1 MSETSGVAARVK
13 SIFIYPIKSC
23 RGISLSQ
30 APISSTGFRW
40 DRQWMVVNSKGR
52 AITQR
57 VDPKLALVETQLPN
71 EALSQDWQ
79 PNEHSYLVI
88 KAPGNGTL
96 KVPLSKPSL
105 LTAEG
110 VLVWE
115 WCGSAFDEGDEAA
128 QWFSNYLGKPA
139 RLVRFNEAS
148 ETRPV
153 EANYACGYKIKF
165 CDKFPF
171 LVASQGSLDALNAL
185 LKDPIPMNRFRP
197 NILVDG
203 CESYAEDL
211 WKEILIDKSPFY
223 GVRLCSR
230 CKIPTINQETAEM
243 GSEPTVT
250 MMQFR
255 SDKVLLPNRKQK
267 GDVYFGQHM
276 VSVESQRGGGGGVI
290 RVGDPIYVIKA
301 VPSCAEAAA

>member
-1 MSETSGVAARVK
+1 MMSDGVAARVS

-30 APISSTGFRW
+30 APLSSTGFRW

-57 VDPKLALVETQLPN
+57 VDPKLALVETELPN
-71 EALSQDWQ
+71 EALSQGWE

-88 KAPGNGTL
+88 KAPGAEAL
-96 KVPLSKPSL
+96 QVPLSKPSL
-105 LTAEG
+105 VTTVG
-110 VLVWE
+110 VSVWE

-153 EANYACGYKIKF
+153 DANYASGYKVKF
-165 CDKFPF
+165 CDGYPF
-171 LVASQGSLDALNAL
+171 LVLSQGSLDALNAL
-185 LKDPIPMNRFRP
+185 LKDPILVNRFRP

-203 CESYAEDL
+203 CEKYAEDL
-211 WKEILIDKSPFY
+211 WKEIIINKSPFY
-223 GVRLCSR
+223 GVKLCSR

-243 GSEPTVT
+243 GKEPTVT
-250 MMQFR
+250 LTQFR

-267 GDVYFGQHM
+267 GNVFFGQNM
-276 VSVESQRGGGGGVI
+276 VCADSLREGGGRII
-290 RVGDPIYVIKA
+290 RVGDPVYVIKA
-301 VPSCAEAAA
+301 VPSCTEAAA